1 MILNNSFKEMMD
13 WFLAIRAAKLKAL
26 RLKYHASDEEVRV
39 FKNIDAMFKFC
50 SFWIKLPGISRTLGT
65 CAKCLLIKR

>member
-1 MILNNSFKEMMD
+1 MMD

-50 SFWIKLPGISRTLGT
+50 SFWIKLPGISHTLVT

>member
-1 MILNNSFKEMMD
+1 MMD

-39 FKNIDAMFKFC
+39 F
-50 SFWIKLPGISRTLGT
+50 
-65 CAKCLLIKR
+65 

>member
-39 FKNIDAMFKFC
+39 F
-50 SFWIKLPGISRTLGT
+50 
-65 CAKCLLIKR
+65 